1 MTALRVATYNIH
13 GAVGVDQR
21 HDIGR
26 VARVVAE
33 LDADV
38 VALQEVESRHGDAD
52 PLVFLERQTSLRAVA
67 GPTLLRG
74 VGAYGNALMTR
85 GQFVDVRRID
95 LSVSGREPRGALDAL
110 LDCRGVRLRVLATH
124 LGLRPAERRQQIR
137 ALLARLAV
145 ARCATTIL
153 MGDLNEWFLWGRP
166 LRWLR
171 AEFRATPA
179 PSTFPSRLPLFALD
193 RIWVQPR
200 DSLRSLGVHAT
211 ATARL
216 ASDHLPL
223 LATIE
228 A

>member
-137 ALLARLAV
+137 ALLARLAD
-145 ARCATTIL
+145 ARVPTTVL

>member
-1 MTALRVATYNIH
+1 MTTLRVATYNIH
-13 GAVGVDQR
+13 GAVGLDRR

-26 VARVVAE
+26 VARVVTE

-38 VALQEVESRHGDAD
+38 VALQEVESRQGDDD
-52 PLVFLERQTSLRAVA
+52 PLTVLERQTRLRAVA

-74 VGAYGNALMTR
+74 AGAYGNALMTR
-85 GQFVDVRRID
+85 GQFVEVRRLD
-95 LSVSGREPRGALDAL
+95 LSVRGREPRGALDAV

-137 ALLARLAV
+137 ALLARLAF
-145 ARCATTIL
+145 ARCATTVL

-179 PSTFPSRLPLFALD
+179 PATFPSRLPLFALD
-193 RIWVQPR
+193 RVWVRPR

-228 A
+228 L

>member
-1 MTALRVATYNIH
+1 MTTLRVATYNIH
-13 GAVGVDQR
+13 GAVGTDRR

-26 VARVVAE
+26 VARVISE

-38 VALQEVESRHGDAD
+38 VALQEVESRDGDSDA
-52 PLVFLERQTSLRAVA
+52 LASLERRTRLSAVA

-74 VGAYGNALMTR
+74 AGIYGNALMTR
-85 GQFVDVRRID
+85 GQFIEVRRLD
-95 LSVSGREPRGALDAL
+95 LSVHGREPRGALDAV

-145 ARCATTIL
+145 APSATTVL

-179 PSTFPSRLPLFALD
+179 PATFPSRLPMFALD
-193 RIWVQPR
+193 RIWVRPR
-200 DSLRSLGVHAT
+200 DSLRALGVHAT

-228 A
+228 L

>member
-1 MTALRVATYNIH
+1 MTTLRVATYNIH
-13 GAVGVDQR
+13 GAVGTDRR
-21 HDIGR
+21 HDIAR
-26 VARVVAE
+26 VARVISE

-38 VALQEVESRHGDAD
+38 VALQEVESRDGDSDTLA
-52 PLVFLERQTSLRAVA
+52 FLERRTRLSAVA

-74 VGAYGNALMTR
+74 AGIYGNALMTR
-85 GQFVDVRRID
+85 GQFIEVRRLD
-95 LSVSGREPRGALDAL
+95 LSVHGHEPRGALDAV

-137 ALLARLAV
+137 ALLACLAV
-145 ARCATTIL
+145 APSATTVL

-179 PSTFPSRLPLFALD
+179 PATFPSRLPMFALD
-193 RIWVQPR
+193 RIWVRPR
-200 DSLRSLGVHAT
+200 DSLRALGVHAT
-211 ATARL
+211 STARL

-228 A
+228 L